1 MSEITIF
8 GLALLAV
15 PVFARFAR
23 VPGETRRIYHLIG
36 LAGLMFLLAETTKIV
51 AAQIGVVGAVEPII
65 GYVSALLAFAG
76 VAVGTVWL
84 TLYYVMHLKEIT
96 THH

>member
-1 MSEITIF
+1 MSQITIF

-23 VPGETRRIYHLIG
+23 VPTGTRKIYHLIG
-36 LAGLMFLLAETTKIV
+36 LAGLLFLLGETTRIVAET
-51 AAQIGVVGAVEPII
+51 IGLIGTIQPLI
-65 GYVSALLAFAG
+65 GYVVAMLAFVG

-84 TLYYVMHLKEIT
+84 SAYYVLHLKDA
-96 THH
+96 